1 MTEQYLVALITAPSE
16 EVGAQIARSL
26 LEQKLAACVNILGP
40 MRSLYWW
47 EGEIQDDRE
56 VLLLVKTRS
65 GLLEDQ
71 LIPAVQAI
79 HPYQVPEVIA
89 LPIEKGLE
97 AYLNWIGASTRI

>member
-40 MRSLYWW
+40 VRSLYWW

-65 GLLEDQ
+65 GLVEGQ

-97 AYLNWIGASTRI
+97 AYLNWIGASTRT